1 MGGDV
6 RLDGDDTGVRSG
18 VGEGGWM
25 RRDSARASTGEVA
38 LDAGDGLAVR
48 AVFDVRRHGVGV
60 PTRTGVRGVNGEGM
74 GL

>member
-25 RRDSARASTGEVA
+25 RRDSARASTGGWRLMPA
-38 LDAGDGLAVR
+38 MDWRSVR
-48 AVFDVRRHGVGV
+48 CSMYGGMASAYRRVREWRS
-60 PTRTGVRGVNGEGM
+60 VNGEGM
-74 GL
+74 GV